1 MRTNKMG
8 SPVDINDN
16 LHAKL
21 ESLRKRLRDIGSAIV
36 AFSAGVD
43 STFLLRIAHEV
54 MGEKAIAATIR
65 SRTFPQREFLEAV
78 EFCENEGIK
87 HIVVESDELSVPG
100 FAENAPDRCY
110 HCKKAIFSKLV
121 SIANSNGIA
130 AVVEGSNRDDDG
142 DFRPGRR
149 AVKELGVISPLHDA
163 GFTKCDIRALSRS
176 LGLPTWSKPSFACL
190 ASRIP
195 YGERITAESLER
207 IEKAEQWLL
216 DSRLSLTQLRVRA
229 HGDVARIEVP
239 AEDIVRIANHA
250 KKVSSAMRRMGFA
263 HVALDLTG
271 YRTGSMNETLTGAE
285 RETAM
290 DGTTHTER

>member
-1 MRTNKMG
+1 M
-8 SPVDINDN
+8 
-16 LHAKL
+16 
-21 ESLRKRLRDIGSAIV
+21 GSAIV

-78 EFCENEGIK
+78 AFCEANGIR

-149 AVKELGVISPLHDA
+149 AVRELRVVSPLHDA
-163 GFTKCDIRALSRS
+163 GLTKCDIRALSRS

-216 DSRLSLTQLRVRA
+216 DSKLGLTQLRVRA

-250 KKVSSAMRRMGFA
+250 TEVSSAMRRMGFA